1 MENQDRGSK
10 IEGQRSGIEKREI
23 EYGALVTLFFSNIGK
38 SGKELLQCLK
48 ETIQMF
54 CRVAHQVP
62 QVGVVSRKL
71 RPQTPK
77 NPDTQGASKTQ
88 TLLRSTKKAFIM
100 RSHSTI
106 SDRSSTPIRPPP
118 PEKLFRGEWRHCYRP
133 CALSLSGVQFVSRA
147 VLRCGLLAFGILRS
161 EAYILSSG
169 KLRCFR
175 LKLGLLAFGIMRKRY
190 EAYRMFICF
199 AFNARRCEM

>member
-10 IEGQRSGIEKREI
+10 IEGQRSGIEKRET
-23 EYGALVTLFFSNIGK
+23 EYGALVTFSFSNIGK

-71 RPQTPK
+71 RPQTLK
-77 NPDTQGASKTQ
+77 NPDMQGASKPQ
-88 TLLRSTKKAFIM
+88 TLLRSTKNAFIM

-106 SDRSSTPIRPPP
+106 VHRQQFGP
-118 PEKLFRGEWRHCYRP
+118 PEKLFRG
-133 CALSLSGVQFVSRA
+133 
-147 VLRCGLLAFGILRS
+147 
-161 EAYILSSG
+161 
-169 KLRCFR
+169 
-175 LKLGLLAFGIMRKRY
+175 
-190 EAYRMFICF
+190 
-199 AFNARRCEM
+199 